1 MSLKEPQLGDLAEFL
16 CALGLGA
23 LGALKVPGENP
34 PLDRDRAR
42 WLIGL
47 LESLKANIR
56 ADADSAQ
63 VDRVDAAL
71 AHIRMIY
78 VEGA

>member
-1 MSLKEPQLGDLAEFL
+1 LSRTEPQLGDLAEFL
-16 CALGLGA
+16 CALALGA
-23 LGALKVPGENP
+23 LGALEVPGENP

-47 LESLKANIR
+47 LETLQANIR
-56 ADADSAQ
+56 ADADAAQ
-63 VDRVDAAL
+63 TARVDAAL